1 MDNKISIALVAHN
14 NKKID
19 MVQFCVEHYKKL
31 KSYELFATDGT
42 ANAIRKVC
50 PTLKINRI
58 GHGPDGGDVHISY
71 NILEDKFDA
80 LLFLSILKLLMDMNM
95 ISKH

>member
-1 MDNKISIALVAHN
+1 MKNKKSLALVAHN

-31 KSYELFATDGT
+31 KTYYLFATDGT

-50 PTLKINRI
+50 PTLKIDRI

-71 NILEDKFDA
+71 NILEGKFDA
-80 LLFLSILKLLMDMNM
+80 LLFLLILKLRMDMNM
-95 ISKH
+95 IYKH

>member
-1 MDNKISIALVAHN
+1 M
-14 NKKID
+14 
-19 MVQFCVEHYKKL
+19 CVEHYKKL
-31 KSYELFATDGT
+31 KNYDLFATDGT
-42 ANAIRKVC
+42 ADAIRKVC

-80 LLFLSILKLLMDMNM
+80 LLFSLILKLHMGMNM